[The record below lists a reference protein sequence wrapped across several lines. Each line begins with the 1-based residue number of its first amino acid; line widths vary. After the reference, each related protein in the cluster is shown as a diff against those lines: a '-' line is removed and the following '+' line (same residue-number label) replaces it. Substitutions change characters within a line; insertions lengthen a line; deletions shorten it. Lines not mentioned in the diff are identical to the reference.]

1 MAKKILV
8 VDDEIEMNELI
19 CTRLEMKGFEVISAQ
34 DGMEGLEKARN
45 EVPDLIILDVMM
57 PKLNGYQVCRMLKFD
72 DKYKSIPI
80 IFLTA
85 KSQQYD
91 LEVGKEVKAD
101 AYLSKPFD
109 GETLLKEVNR
119 LLSKG
124 ES

>member
-19 CTRLEMKGFEVISAQ
+19 CTRLEMQGFDVISAQ
-34 DGMEGLEKARN
+34 DGVEGLEKARN
-45 EVPDLIILDVMM
+45 EVPDLIILNVMM

-91 LEVGKEVKAD
+91 LDVGKEVKGD

-109 GETLLKEVNR
+109 GETLLREVKK
-119 LLSKG
+119 LLEKKP
-124 ES
+124 